1 MQILYGVEDI
11 FALPKNPGDAVCI
24 TTNGERK
31 ENGLAVMGAGIA
43 KHAAIRFNNL
53 AKDLGIL
60 LSRYGNQVYDM
71 GTYRDAVTGNWI
83 RIITFPTKHDWRER
97 SDLAL
102 IKVSARQLLTVCSL
116 RDFTRCYLP
125 CPGCGKGGLD
135 WESQVKPLLETI
147 LDDRFII
154 ADYRL

>member
-1 MQILYGVEDI
+1 MRILYNIEDI

-24 TTNGERK
+24 TTNGDRK
-31 ENGLAVMGAGIA
+31 RNGLAVMGAGIA
-43 KHAAIRFNNL
+43 KHAAMRFNNL
-53 AKDLGIL
+53 AQDLGMRL
-60 LSRYGNQVYDM
+60 AKYGNKVYDM
-71 GTYRDAVTGNWI
+71 ETYQDAVTGNWI
-83 RIITFPTKHDWRER
+83 RIITFPTKHHWHET
-97 SDLAL
+97 SDLEL
-102 IKVSARQLLTVCSL
+102 IKSSARQLSTICSL
-116 RDFTRCYLP
+116 RNITRCYIP

>member
-1 MQILYGVEDI
+1 MQILYDVEDI

-24 TTNGERK
+24 TTNGDK
-31 ENGLAVMGAGIA
+31 KQNGCAVMGAGIA
-43 KHAAIRFNNL
+43 KNAAMRFNNL
-53 AKDLGIL
+53 ARDLGVR
-60 LSRYGNQVYDM
+60 LSKYGNKVYDM
-71 GTYRDAVTGNWI
+71 GTYRDAVTGDWI
-83 RIITFPTKHDWRER
+83 RIITFPTKHHWRED

-102 IKVSARQLLTVCSL
+102 IKVSAEQLLDIC
-116 RDFTRCYLP
+116 DQGGITRCYLP